1 MMPRANILVSGVA
14 GDIGFGAGRILREAD
29 WDGQLHGIDIHPD
42 HPGSAVFDACSVA
55 PRASEPSY
63 IDWLSRYIVGCGIDV
78 FIPTSEAEISRLTE
92 ERLDRVAGAVVLKAN
107 ELTIRKSLDKNAC
120 LDFLSH
126 AGVEVPA
133 HGLLAQRQ
141 PDRYP
146 VILKP
151 RSGQGSKGIV
161 RAERAD
167 QLPDARDSNLVWQEY
182 LAPDHEEYTCGV
194 FRSARVATR
203 VLVMRRKLQGGLT
216 GSGEVVDH
224 PEISRYVASI
234 AQALQLD
241 GCMNVQLRLTSA
253 GPLLFEVN
261 PRLSS
266 TLVFR
271 DKMGFCDLKWWLA
284 EKLGSAIPEYIPP
297 MAGTRFFRGAQEYI
311 LFD

>member
-1 MMPRANILVSGVA
+1 MPRAKILVSGVA

-78 FIPTSEAEISRLTE
+78 FIPTSEAEISRLTD

-203 VLVMRRKLQGGLT
+203 VLVMRRIHCPGAAAGRLHERPAASDERRTAAFRSESQAFEHTGVQRQDGVLRPEMVAGGKT
-216 GSGEVVDH
+216 GQCDPGVH
-224 PEISRYVASI
+224 PAHGRHPILSRCAGIYFI
-234 AQALQLD
+234 
-241 GCMNVQLRLTSA
+241 RL
-253 GPLLFEVN
+253 
-261 PRLSS
+261 
-266 TLVFR
+266 
-271 DKMGFCDLKWWLA
+271 K
-284 EKLGSAIPEYIPP
+284 
-297 MAGTRFFRGAQEYI
+297 
-311 LFD
+311 